1 MILRNRQFVLVV
13 FFWTGPE
20 GAIVDIRNAIVSPW
34 QGGLSML
41 MAEQSPTT
49 VRRLSDEEYQTAA
62 LEEFP
67 QTDVVLLG
75 SEGDANA
82 KV

>member
-1 MILRNRQFVLVV
+1 
-13 FFWTGPE
+13 
-20 GAIVDIRNAIVSPW
+20 
-34 QGGLSML
+34 ML
-41 MAEQSPTT
+41 MAEQLPTT

-75 SEGDANA
+75 SEGECEREGLKLSASLNA
-82 KV
+82 AWRHAAC